1 MTTPHTDGQLRA
13 IVERIERLSQERQDA
28 VDDIKE
34 VYAEAKGA
42 GYDVRVLRLVIARRK
57 REREDLSEEA
67 AVLDIYEAA
76 LEGQG

>member
-34 VYAEAKGA
+34 VYAEAKGT

>member
-34 VYAEAKGA
+34 VYAEAKGT

-76 LEGQG
+76 LERQG

>member
-34 VYAEAKGA
+34 VYAEAKCA

-76 LEGQG
+76 

>member
-34 VYAEAKGA
+34 VYAEAKCT

-76 LEGQG
+76 LEGRT

>member
-1 MTTPHTDGQLRA
+1 MSTPHTDGQLRA

-34 VYAEAKGA
+34 VYAEAKGT